1 MSIILFFKQC
11 GKVSAQNLAGS
22 EGDTGFFPYPDKKQR
37 QFSVF
42 SQSTVSACILFYV
55 QIPVISVSC
64 CRDHR
69 ILSDIQKI
77 AELFQC
83 SVCLMCKH
91 TFCKNLTKLYAFLV
105 KAVYVPY
112 KSLEHDL
119 VLKVCQKRSKS
130 LRCQ

>member
-1 MSIILFFKQC
+1 MYLIYNFSRLFFKNFGQ
-11 GKVSAQNLAGS
+11 KASM
-22 EGDTGFFPYPDKKQR
+22 
-37 QFSVF
+37 
-42 SQSTVSACILFYV
+42 
-55 QIPVISVSC
+55 ISVNKQKAETVFC
-64 CRDHR
+64 VFTVNCLCLYLILCANANYFHLLLQRFL

-77 AELFQC
+77 AELFQS